1 MGLHTQRT
9 KYMVMSL
16 VRYIFRHYL
25 VEISSISLQVPYFY
39 CLINNINQLSHQLVF
54 HLRALLLIIKTNAV
68 MISIFPH
75 AILYNKIRRYTEIL
89 N

>member
-1 MGLHTQRT
+1 MGLHTQRP

-25 VEISSISLQVPYFY
+25 RIEISSISYRFFN
-39 CLINNINQLSHQLVF
+39 CLINNINQFSHQLVF

-68 MISIFPH
+68 MISIFSH